1 MLAETCLIHSC
12 SKYSEQACKHL
23 LPGSILEKLAVDNLS
38 PLAPSIFDMSSTP
51 SHQRAK
57 RINFTIRKRAYLSEL
72 ATLVLGCKGLKSR
85 GKLLLGLSI
94 RETTFVGGL
103 IAELRGNCKVGK
115 VEDR

>member
-1 MLAETCLIHSC
+1 MLAEICPSHSC

-23 LPGSILEKLAVDNLS
+23 LPGSILAVDNLS

-57 RINFTIRKRAYLSEL
+57 RINFAIRKRAYLSEL
-72 ATLVLGCKGLKSR
+72 ATLVLGYKGLKSR

-103 IAELRGNCKVGK
+103 IAELRGICKVGK